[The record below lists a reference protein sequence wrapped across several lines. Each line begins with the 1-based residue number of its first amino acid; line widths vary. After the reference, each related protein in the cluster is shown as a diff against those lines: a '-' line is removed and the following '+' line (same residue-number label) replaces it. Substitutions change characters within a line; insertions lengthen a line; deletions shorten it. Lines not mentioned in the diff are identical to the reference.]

1 MESYVGR
8 GTKKRLTASLCQKY
22 YFRSIASVVEIVY
35 VWIRNTIASSNIE
48 TLKMS
53 RKNACSRVLEIF
65 GGRVMGFVSR
75 SAVIAT
81 LLIQSRADSQI
92 HDLQFEHLTVEQGL
106 PSNSVFGIFQDSR
119 GFMWFGTGDAGLC
132 KFDGYSFTVYKND
145 PLDSNSIPVNN
156 IDEIYEDRSGTFW
169 IADPGEDAIRFDRG
183 NGKFTCYEGM
193 YKWWAN
199 YASDCRLET
208 SGGLW
213 FATPGRGLNKFD
225 RTSGRFTR
233 YSLSN
238 DTLHAICEDPD
249 DGRILWIGTARGL
262 DRFDTEDGTF
272 THYEHGSR
280 ILVNTIHG
288 DKSGMLWIGTD
299 EGLYKFEKVTG
310 KFTHYPVDKR
320 ISGSLERN
328 NVILI
333 YEDSRD
339 LLWIGTGD
347 GLFRFARA
355 TGTFKEYE
363 SGASPARSANE
374 RIGSIIEDRRGEL
387 WVGSSGGGGVGR
399 YDRSKDKF
407 TFCVNDPKDP
417 HSLSNNLVTR
427 LYQDRSGTLWIGT
440 WWGGLNK
447 LDRARKAFTHYTLE
461 PAYPKS
467 LSHKIVTGLSEDR
480 SGVLWVATMGGLNRF
495 NRETKTFTH
504 YMNDPNNPLSLGGND
519 IRSLLVDSKGTIW
532 VGTLGRGLDRLDPVK
547 SGGAGQGKERFIHYT
562 HDAGNPN
569 SLGSNYILSL
579 FEDKSGR
586 FWIGTSD
593 EGLDEFDRNTGKF
606 NHYKH
611 DPKDPNSLGWNWV
624 NAIYE
629 DKSGTLWVGTA
640 TQNALNKLDKATGN
654 FTRYYAD
661 PRNIKSLSCY
671 SVHSIYEDSRG
682 TLWIGTAAGL
692 NRFERSTETFVH
704 FTTKDGIASDFIGAI
719 LEDDSGCLWLKTL
732 KGVSKFNPRTGT
744 FRNYDASDGVN
755 INPSWGKASCKNKNG
770 EMFIG
775 GTNGFVRFYPDSI
788 KDNTYIPPI
797 VITAFKKFDKPV
809 PLDTAISEKKV
820 LEFSYQDNV
829 FSFEFVAL
837 NYTSPEANQY
847 AYKLEGFDK
856 DWIYSG
862 TRRYASYTNLEG
874 GSYVFKVKGSNNDG
888 VWNEAGTS
896 IAVIITPPF
905 WKTWW
910 FRTMFFVTIVVS
922 VGGTVRSIA
931 VRKMRQRMR
940 SLEQQHALERE
951 RLRISRDMHD
961 EVGANLTKIAI
972 TSELALKNG
981 ETSEG
986 TRKHFHNI
994 SQTAREV
1001 IDSIGAIIWAINP
1014 SNDRLDNLAGYIRE
1028 STSEYL
1034 EMTPI
1039 RYSFDFPEQISG
1051 HSLSAEVRHNIFLT
1065 VKEAINNVVK
1075 HSGATS
1081 VELHCRVSDH
1091 EVDFGIQDDGRGFII
1106 EDLPRHGNGLLNM
1119 KKRIED
1125 INGNFQIESKLGCG
1139 TRIRLTVPLT

>member
-1 MESYVGR
+1 M
-8 GTKKRLTASLCQKY
+8 
-22 YFRSIASVVEIVY
+22 
-35 VWIRNTIASSNIE
+35 SS
-48 TLKMS
+48 
-53 RKNACSRVLEIF
+53 
-65 GGRVMGFVSR
+65 SR
-75 SAVIAT
+75 SKILLLTILSTLAVAST
-81 LLIQSRADSQI
+81 AFCANGPEFR
-92 HDLQFEHLTVEQGL
+92 FEHLTVEQGL

-145 PLDSNSIPVNN
+145 PLDSNSIPANN
-156 IDEIYEDRSGTFW
+156 VVEIYEDRSGTIW
-169 IADPGEDAIRFDRG
+169 IAHPGEEAVRFDRG
-183 NGKFTCYEGM
+183 NGKFTRYEGM

-199 YASDCRLET
+199 FASDCRLET

-233 YSLSN
+233 YSLST

-262 DRFDTEDGTF
+262 DRFDTENGTF

-280 ILVNTIHG
+280 NLVNTVHG
-288 DKSGMLWIGTD
+288 DRFGFLWLGTN
-299 EGLYKFEKVTG
+299 EGLWRFNKTTG
-310 KFTHYPVDKR
+310 TFSHYPVDKR
-320 ISGSLERN
+320 ISEHLGRN
-328 NVILI
+328 NVIII

-347 GLFRFARA
+347 GLYRFARA
-355 TGTFKEYE
+355 AETFKKYE
-363 SGASPARSANE
+363 IGPSPARSANE
-374 RIGSIIEDRRGEL
+374 RVESIIEDRRGEL
-387 WVGSSGGGGVGR
+387 WVGSSGGGGLGR

-417 HSLSNNLVTR
+417 RSLSDNLVTTFC
-427 LYQDRSGTLWIGT
+427 QDRSGTLWIGT

-461 PAYPKS
+461 PADPKS

-480 SGVLWVATMGGLNRF
+480 SGVLWVATMGGLNRL

-504 YMNDPNNPLSLGGND
+504 YMNDPNNSQSLGGND
-519 IRSLLVDSKGTIW
+519 IRSLLADSKGTIW

-547 SGGAGQGKERFIHYT
+547 SGGTGQGKERFIHYT

-586 FWIGTSD
+586 LWIGTTD
-593 EGLDEFDRNTGKF
+593 EGLDEFDRTSGKF
-606 NHYKH
+606 IHYKH
-611 DPKDPNSLGWNWV
+611 DPKDSNSLGWNWV

-629 DKSGTLWVGTA
+629 DKSGTLWVGTG
-640 TQNALNKLDKATGN
+640 TQNALNKLDKATGK
-654 FTRYYAD
+654 FTRYYSD
-661 PRNIKSLSCY
+661 PKDIKSLSCY

-692 NRFERSTETFVH
+692 NRFDRSTETFTH

-719 LEDDSGCLWLKTL
+719 LEDDSGSLWLKTL
-732 KGVSKFNPRTGT
+732 KGVSKFDPQTGT

-770 EMFIG
+770 EIFIG

-809 PLDTAISEKKV
+809 PLDTIISEKKV
-820 LEFSYQDNV
+820 LELSYQDNV

-874 GSYVFKVKGSNNDG
+874 GSYVFKVRGSNNDG
-888 VWNEAGTS
+888 VWNKAGTS
-896 IAVIITPPF
+896 ISVIIRPPY
-905 WKTWW
+905 WQTWW
-910 FRTMFFVTIVVS
+910 FRSLVAIVV
-922 VGGTVRSIA
+922 IA
-931 VRKMRQRMR
+931 LVALAYNYRVARL
-940 SLEQQHALERE
+940 LEIE
-951 RLRISRDMHD
+951 RLRVRISTDLHD
-961 EVGANLTKIAI
+961 EIGSNLSAIALQ
-972 TSELALKNG
+972 SDLVRSGVSMGDKG
-981 ETSEG
+981 
-986 TRKHFHNI
+986 
-994 SQTAREV
+994 
-1001 IDSIGAIIWAINP
+1001 
-1014 SNDRLDNLAGYIRE
+1014 NDRLMEISRSARQMANDLRDIVWTINPRLDRLNDMVDRMRTIASTMLGGISYTFQGQAGT
-1028 STSEYL
+1028 STDRLDMEFRRNILLMYKEAL
-1034 EMTPI
+1034 
-1039 RYSFDFPEQISG
+1039 
-1051 HSLSAEVRHNIFLT
+1051 HNIQKHARATQVRIL
-1065 VKEAINNVVK
+1065 INEDPDCF
-1075 HSGATS
+1075 T
-1081 VELHCRVSDH
+1081 
-1091 EVDFGIQDDGRGFII
+1091 IMI
-1106 EDLPRHGNGLLNM
+1106 EDNGVGFDTALPSSGNGLSNL
-1119 KKRIED
+1119 KSRASSIKAIFEIVSAPER
-1125 INGNFQIESKLGCG
+1125 G
-1139 TRIRLTVPLT
+1139 TRVKIAVSIP